1 MSSGDF
7 PLVVRFWMN
16 RSMGMAGVIAGI
28 VGDGEVVLVFLT
40 IWGWL
45 FPLGFPIIGVD
56 RHSLALCPFL

>member
-1 MSSGDF
+1 MK
-7 PLVVRFWMN
+7 
-16 RSMGMAGVIAGI
+16 RSMGVAGVIAGM
-28 VGDGEVVLVFLT
+28 VGKGGVVISMFLT